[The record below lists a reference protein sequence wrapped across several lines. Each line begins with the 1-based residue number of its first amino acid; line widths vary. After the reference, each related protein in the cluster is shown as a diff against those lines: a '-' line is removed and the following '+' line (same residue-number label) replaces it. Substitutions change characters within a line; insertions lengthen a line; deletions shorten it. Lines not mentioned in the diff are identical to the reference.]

1 MGKLRSYIFDNW
13 PDIIYAVFFIA
24 IAIGNVLFIQELPWL
39 EGLLFWQLVFWVCTT
54 PILIYLVF
62 IIGFMILCYIYDRD
76 R

>member
-1 MGKLRSYIFDNW
+1 MGKLYNYIFDNW
-13 PDIIYAVFFIA
+13 PDIIFAIFIIA
-24 IAIGNVLFIQELPWL
+24 IAFGNVLFIQALPWL
-39 EGLLFWQLVFWVCTT
+39 EGLLFWQFIFWICTT

>member
-1 MGKLRSYIFDNW
+1 MGKLYNYIFDNW
-13 PDIIYAVFFIA
+13 PDIIYAVIIIA
-24 IAIGNVLFIQELPWL
+24 IVFGNVLFIQSLPWL
-39 EGLLFWQLVFWVCTT
+39 EGLLFWQFIFWICTT

>member
-1 MGKLRSYIFDNW
+1 MGKLYNYIFDNW

-24 IAIGNVLFIQELPWL
+24 IAVGNVLFIQSLPWL
-39 EGLLFWQLVFWVCTT
+39 EGLLFWQLVFWICTT

>member
-1 MGKLRSYIFDNW
+1 MGKIYNYIFDNW
-13 PDIIYAVFFIA
+13 PDIIYTVIIIA
-24 IAIGNVLFIQELPWL
+24 IVFGNVLFIQSLPWL
-39 EGLLFWQLVFWVCTT
+39 EGLLFWQFVFWICTT

>member
-1 MGKLRSYIFDNW
+1 MGKIYNYIFDNW
-13 PDIIYAVFFIA
+13 PDIIYTVIIIA
-24 IAIGNVLFIQELPWL
+24 IVFGNVLFIQSLPWL
-39 EGLLFWQLVFWVCTT
+39 EGLLFWQFIFWICTT